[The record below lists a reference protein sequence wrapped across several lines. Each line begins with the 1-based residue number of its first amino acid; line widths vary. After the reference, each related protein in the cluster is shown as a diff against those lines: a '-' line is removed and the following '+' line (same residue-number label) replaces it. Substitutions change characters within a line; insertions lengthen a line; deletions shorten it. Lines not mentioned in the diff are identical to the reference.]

1 MVRPLTAG
9 MSPQPLADAEVARE
23 LATTPGWARDGQAI
37 ARTWR
42 FADFKAAM
50 IFVNR
55 VAALAEEMNHHP
67 DIVINYSEVTLRLS
81 SHDAG
86 GLTRR
91 DFDLAR
97 RIGDAL

>member
-1 MVRPLTAG
+1 MTADR
-9 MSPQPLADAEVARE
+9 LADDVVTRE
-23 LATTPGWARDGQAI
+23 LAATPGWTRDGTAI
-37 ARTWR
+37 QRVWR

-50 IFVNR
+50 IFVNG
-55 VAALAEEMNHHP
+55 VAALAEKVNHHP
-67 DIVINYSEVTLRLS
+67 DITIHYNEVSLRLW

-97 RIGDAL
+97 RIEEVL

>member
-1 MVRPLTAG
+1 
-9 MSPQPLADAEVARE
+9 MSAERLADDAVARA
-23 LATTPGWARDGQAI
+23 LATTPGWAREGEAI
-37 ARTWR
+37 HRTWR

-50 IFVNR
+50 IFVNG
-55 VAALAEEMNHHP
+55 VAALAEKVNHHP
-67 DIVINYSEVTLRLS
+67 DITIHYNEVSLRLW

-97 RIGDAL
+97 RIEEVL